1 MLNDYKNIRVDKRKR
16 YLLVVDI
23 ETANIIN
30 DALAYDIGFAVTDKK
45 GQIYYTGSLMIADLF
60 IDNKDLLQTAYY
72 KEKLPKYWLDYKK
85 GTRDLVTLLTA
96 KCLIRDIMKH
106 FNIKDVFAYNARF
119 DYTGLNRT
127 ERYINKS
134 KYRYFFPYGTEIH
147 CIMKMAKQV
156 LFTQKQFIDFALAN
170 DLKTPSG
177 KFLSNTAETAYKYIT
192 RNTEFTESHTGLED
206 VLIETKIMAKCFRQH
221 KKMETKL
228 FSK

>member
-1 MLNDYKNIRVDKRKR
+1 MNEYKSIKVDKRKR

-23 ETANIIN
+23 ETANMID
-30 DALAYDIGFAVTDKK
+30 DALAYDIGFAVADKK

-60 IDNKDLLQTAYY
+60 IDNKELLQTAYY
-72 KEKLPKYWLDYKK
+72 KEKLPKYWKDYKN
-85 GTRDLVTLLTA
+85 GTRQLVTLLTA
-96 KCLIRDIMKH
+96 KRLIRDIMKH

-156 LFTQKQFIDFALAN
+156 LFTQKQFKDFALAN
-170 DLKTPSG
+170 NLKTPSG

-192 RNTEFTESHTGLED
+192 RNTDFCESHTGLED

-221 KKMETKL
+221 KKMNTKL